1 MWMRTFNCVLLEM
14 EQIKNS
20 SNLLGRKREIEE
32 LEKNIAAQKKEIEEL
47 KTRIKN
53 ANLLG
58 KVEFCGFKQGK
69 DLLEEYQ
76 YASVFVLP
84 TREDCFG
91 LVLLEAACTGT
102 PIVTSKY
109 ADGAYD
115 IITENVNGSIIDPYN
130 AEEFGKTI
138 ESILRNPEKYRADK
152 KIFDKFSFESVSKGY
167 VDAIEYTLKDN

>member
-1 MWMRTFNCVLLEM
+1 MRIVGNGTD
-14 EQIKNS
+14 
-20 SNLLGRKREIEE
+20 
-32 LEKNIAAQKKEIEEL
+32 KEIEEL

-130 AEEFGKTI
+130 ARRVWKNNRKHF
-138 ESILRNPEKYRADK
+138 K
-152 KIFDKFSFESVSKGY
+152 KSRKVQSR
-167 VDAIEYTLKDN
+167 